1 MEVYHSHTYSMPHFK
16 AENVHKRKNSQ
27 RTNPLLPRPSFQ
39 GNHNINYDTYT
50 IRIPNYAFGQPK
62 LLLGTGGHMAI
73 AHGTRTSDQLSVF
86 VKLSPYAL
94 RLEREYYMARRLY
107 RLPDGPHC
115 LSNVIEMVSLAHD
128 GLAALIYTAETP
140 ALELPATFEDIESFM
155 KFAIDASRSL
165 HFLHANNI
173 IHGELRPSSFQVNKD
188 TTRIWNFGSGLRSY
202 EDILLTGLGSK
213 RSVAGPNGPN
223 TIKLHNQPEDPI
235 ERPFARLAASKS
247 VQHTLVYLSPEQ
259 TGRTSTVVDHRTD
272 LYSLGIVFF
281 VILTGQMPFEGSAVD
296 ILQAVLSRSVPPPHT
311 IRVGVPPVMS
321 LIIDKLTRKAVDER
335 YNSAYG
341 LLEDLVEC
349 QRRMQCPDPAESLVF
364 FPLGLHDIYSIFQFP
379 SHLFGRDHEIES
391 VRLITRRVSCT
402 HALEMEKR
410 STETAPEDVLHIAQ
424 KALRDPK
431 TATEVIVVM
440 GPGGAGKSVLVTMM
454 HTQARQHGYLASSK
468 FDSNQKRPY
477 NGLLRCLSSIL
488 RQLLTEPESVIRDFY
503 TDLKEELGPQFCNVW
518 LMVDRVPELKPIFN
532 GEEPDMPQDDMLG
545 GNSESRFHAVFLSI
559 IRTIAATK
567 MITLCLDDL
576 HEADEPSLHLISTL
590 IASRITLLI
599 ILTCRDN
606 HDLPQSVL
614 NIIQCTSDEAQRIR
628 INLGPLTKNAV
639 TQLVSQTLHRAS
651 QDVQQLAELIFRRT
665 RGNPFFARQFMMMM
679 KRREDIWFNWDAKEW
694 QFRLDHAA
702 QNLYPQVQLQEQQ
715 DEESSKG
722 AKEVCHLVS
731 HLRDMDPHAQQFMMW
746 ASLLG
751 NVFDF
756 RQVQWLMRTVDLS
769 GEDTDQVVVPEP
781 SSSTSLEGEMQFL
794 FVDPAVDLHQDD
806 PRGGQAMTGLQVA
819 LQENVIIS
827 KIGSEFQFVHDR
839 YYQAAAMLV
848 NPAHVEH
855 MHLRISQMLL
865 VDQTADIFLTADHVV
880 KSMALVKLLPDRS
893 KYRQILMKAGDEGY
907 RSGALQMSSI
917 YYNTTLELL
926 SDTPWKQEGP
936 DATYDETLSLYMK
949 LTEMSWRDSKRDKA
963 SLLLQKIMHETE
975 NRPIDG
981 AYALRF
987 QARMYFEQQR
997 HHDGLSTILKALEA
1011 LGITYITLDLSE
1023 SQVLELYTQ
1032 VRESIEELG
1041 DSIVLI
1047 GPCTD
1052 PLMLAAM
1059 TLLYEACTGAY
1070 WISPLLV
1077 DFMTLCLV
1085 RISLKHGFGV
1095 ASGGGLIGV
1104 GCTAARLMQVQF
1116 GAHLGQLGM
1125 AISEKY
1131 AGNSEIARGIITYH
1145 VILAQWTTGCH
1156 YRDLIF
1162 QFQRAY
1168 KFAIAGGDKMHSA
1181 MALFHASST
1190 LLYTSFNLSEIN
1202 FHINRSIEECLDDSS
1217 QDAYTL
1223 NISLW
1228 RVILAFQGN
1237 TTVSVPGHQLDDL
1250 PEKKN
1255 GFREED
1261 FIANV
1266 YRKSVNPGSP
1276 MNWHWSFKIIVL
1288 YHFGHFQEAA
1298 DIGFK
1303 ILETSLNHPS
1313 HRHIGIALYYHSLA
1327 MVACIRENSI
1337 ECSVRKMY
1345 FEQVARNQ
1353 AILSSWADHSEVN
1366 YRMYYK
1372 VVEAERSTLDN
1383 DMERT
1388 CTLFNAVIEVGLK
1401 GQWYSFLGLT
1411 YQLLAEYYIRSKINM
1426 LALPMLNQSIE
1437 FYECWGAYGKMQYM
1451 SERYGHIIQS
1461 NKIMTR
1467 KVDTSTQ
1474 TEEQE
1479 MANGFWQDDDS
1490 SPEPSFRELYGDESI
1505 PGLLDTETA
1514 LFSLDIMDLTSIIKS
1529 SQVISNEMNS
1539 FDELLKR
1546 MMGIIMTNASANVG
1560 AIIIKEGEFGIAAYS
1575 TKDEGCQTCDPPMRL
1590 DDGTNLISTLV
1601 VHYVI
1606 HTQTLLFIPNMQDD
1620 TRFAT
1625 GTWLIRGEAVSV
1637 ICLPIMHKN
1646 ILVGVLYL
1654 EANLSTFTRKHVTVL
1669 SLLCD
1674 QIGISITNALL
1685 FKSLQKATT
1694 ANSIMITKQ
1703 QCALE
1708 EARKSKE
1715 QALKAT
1721 ELKSNFLANMSH
1733 ELRTP
1738 FSGFY
1743 GMISLLSE
1751 TRLDAEQRE
1760 FVSIAKQSCEMLL
1773 QIIDDLLDFSK
1784 LEARKVK
1791 IQYGLFYIE
1800 DLIADRIELLINL
1813 ASKKNLELT
1822 YFINQ
1827 YVPPIVYADGH
1838 RIGQVLMNLIGNAI
1852 KFTHVGEVTVR
1863 CEIDHDTDE
1872 LAIPLKED
1880 EMMLRFS
1887 VQDTGIGMTKEET
1900 KCLFLPFS
1908 QVDGST
1914 TRNFGGTGLG
1924 LSICLELVSLM
1935 GGNIWV
1941 ESHGTSGSTF
1951 VFRVRVMKVSS
1962 VSEPGIGI
1970 DPRNNEALE
1979 YTKKLGEP
1987 HILLATSGKVS
1998 EMIKTI
2004 VPFELDT
2011 IESPEKVIDIC
2022 KSNIGPEETGVS
2034 NMYDCI
2040 ILDMPPIETV
2050 QTLLDTIESTQALKN
2065 SHIVILYAPT
2075 VDNIKRQIVPAS
2087 NSVSMR
2093 PDAVN
2098 PMFHPRVTRVS
2109 KPIRKIKLLS
2119 ALFQSIKSS
2128 IPSPKNPCQEICS
2141 NSAICSEASE
2151 PVQHIEPPFSYGHK
2165 HREGFA
2171 PEELAVFQQQKIL
2184 VAEDN
2189 PVAQKLI
2196 VKQLTRLGFTVETCN
2211 NGFECIEAW
2220 KNRGPG
2226 YFSLAWIDHHM
2237 PGCDGLEATV
2247 KIRALEA
2254 EMKAPSPL
2262 PIIALTA
2269 DIQKTAQQNCLDAG
2283 MNDYITKPL
2292 MQKDL
2297 AAVLRR
2303 YCFHP
2308 NSGSTSTSSLS

>member
-1 MEVYHSHTYSMPHFK
+1 
-16 AENVHKRKNSQ
+16 
-27 RTNPLLPRPSFQ
+27 
-39 GNHNINYDTYT
+39 
-50 IRIPNYAFGQPK
+50 
-62 LLLGTGGHMAI
+62 
-73 AHGTRTSDQLSVF
+73 
-86 VKLSPYAL
+86 
-94 RLEREYYMARRLY
+94 
-107 RLPDGPHC
+107 
-115 LSNVIEMVSLAHD
+115 
-128 GLAALIYTAETP
+128 
-140 ALELPATFEDIESFM
+140 
-155 KFAIDASRSL
+155 
-165 HFLHANNI
+165 
-173 IHGELRPSSFQVNKD
+173 
-188 TTRIWNFGSGLRSY
+188 
-202 EDILLTGLGSK
+202 
-213 RSVAGPNGPN
+213 
-223 TIKLHNQPEDPI
+223 
-235 ERPFARLAASKS
+235 
-247 VQHTLVYLSPEQ
+247 
-259 TGRTSTVVDHRTD
+259 
-272 LYSLGIVFF
+272 
-281 VILTGQMPFEGSAVD
+281 
-296 ILQAVLSRSVPPPHT
+296 
-311 IRVGVPPVMS
+311 
-321 LIIDKLTRKAVDER
+321 
-335 YNSAYG
+335 
-341 LLEDLVEC
+341 
-349 QRRMQCPDPAESLVF
+349 
-364 FPLGLHDIYSIFQFP
+364 
-379 SHLFGRDHEIES
+379 
-391 VRLITRRVSCT
+391 
-402 HALEMEKR
+402 
-410 STETAPEDVLHIAQ
+410 
-424 KALRDPK
+424 
-431 TATEVIVVM
+431 
-440 GPGGAGKSVLVTMM
+440 
-454 HTQARQHGYLASSK
+454 
-468 FDSNQKRPY
+468 
-477 NGLLRCLSSIL
+477 
-488 RQLLTEPESVIRDFY
+488 
-503 TDLKEELGPQFCNVW
+503 
-518 LMVDRVPELKPIFN
+518 
-532 GEEPDMPQDDMLG
+532 
-545 GNSESRFHAVFLSI
+545 
-559 IRTIAATK
+559 
-567 MITLCLDDL
+567 
-576 HEADEPSLHLISTL
+576 
-590 IASRITLLI
+590 
-599 ILTCRDN
+599 
-606 HDLPQSVL
+606 
-614 NIIQCTSDEAQRIR
+614 
-628 INLGPLTKNAV
+628 
-639 TQLVSQTLHRAS
+639 
-651 QDVQQLAELIFRRT
+651 
-665 RGNPFFARQFMMMM
+665 
-679 KRREDIWFNWDAKEW
+679 
-694 QFRLDHAA
+694 
-702 QNLYPQVQLQEQQ
+702 
-715 DEESSKG
+715 
-722 AKEVCHLVS
+722 
-731 HLRDMDPHAQQFMMW
+731 MW

-751 NVFDF
+751 SLFDF
-756 RQVQWLMRTVDLS
+756 RQVQWLMMTVDLS
-769 GEDTDQVVVPEP
+769 GDEADQAGTSTPTSTSTPTPTPTTSVAVVSGP
-781 SSSTSLEGEMQFL
+781 SSASSLEEDLPFL
-794 FVDPAVDLHQDD
+794 FVDPAIDLHQDD

-819 LQENVIIS
+819 LQENIIVP
-827 KIGSEFQFVHDR
+827 KLGSEFQFIHDR

-848 NPAHVEH
+848 NPDHVEH
-855 MHLRISQMLL
+855 MHLRIAQMLL
-865 VDQTADIFLTADHVV
+865 VDPAADIFLTADHVV
-880 KSMALVKLLPDRS
+880 KSLELVKLLPDRS

-917 YYNTTLELL
+917 YYNTTLQLL
-926 SDTPWKQEGP
+926 SETPWKQDGP
-936 DATYDETLSLYMK
+936 DATYEETLSLYMK
-949 LTEMSWRDSKRDKA
+949 LTEMSWRNSERDQA
-963 SLLLQKIMHETE
+963 SCFLQTIMHETD

-997 HHDGLSTILKALEA
+997 HHDGIGTILKALGA
-1011 LGITYITLDLSE
+1011 LGITYITSDHLSE
-1023 SQVLELYTQ
+1023 SQVLELYTK
-1032 VRESIEELG
+1032 VRSSIEELG
-1041 DSIVLI
+1041 DNLMTI

-1052 PLMLAAM
+1052 PRMLAAM
-1059 TLLYEACTGAY
+1059 ALLYEACTGAY

-1077 DFMTLCLV
+1077 DFMALCLV
-1085 RISLKHGFGV
+1085 RISLRYGFGM

-1104 GCTAARLMQVQF
+1104 GCTAARLLQVQF
-1116 GAHLGQLGM
+1116 GARLGQLGM

-1156 YRDLIF
+1156 YRDLIY

-1181 MALFHASST
+1181 LALFHASST

-1202 FHINRSIEECLDDSS
+1202 FHIHRSIEECLDDSS

-1228 RVILAFQGN
+1228 RTILAFQGK
-1237 TTVSVPGHQLDDL
+1237 TTVSEPGCQLDD
-1250 PEKKN
+1250 PPHKKN
-1255 GFREED
+1255 PFREEA
-1261 FIANV
+1261 FVANV

-1276 MNWHWSFKIIVL
+1276 MNWHWSFKIIIL
-1288 YHFGHFQEAA
+1288 FHFGHFQEAA
-1298 DIGFK
+1298 DTGFK

-1313 HRHIGIALYYHSLA
+1313 HRHIGIALYYHSLS
-1327 MVACIRENSI
+1327 MIACIRDTEI
-1337 ECSVRKMY
+1337 DDSVRKMY
-1345 FEQVARNQ
+1345 LDQVAKNQ
-1353 AILSSWADHSEVN
+1353 TILSSWADHSEVN

-1388 CTLFNAVIEVGLK
+1388 CRLFNAVIEIGLK

-1411 YQLLAEYYIRSKINM
+1411 YQLLAEYYVRAKINM

-1451 SERYGHIIQS
+1451 SERYGHIINS
-1461 NKIMTR
+1461 NKAMTR
-1467 KVDTSTQ
+1467 KVDASTQ
-1474 TEEQE
+1474 TEEQD
-1479 MANGFWQDDDS
+1479 MTNGFWQDEDS

-1539 FDELLKR
+1539 FDELLKK
-1546 MMGIIMTNASANVG
+1546 MMGIIMANASANVG
-1560 AIIIKEGEFGIAAYS
+1560 AIIIKEGEFGIAAHS
-1575 TKDEGCQTCDPPMRL
+1575 TKDEGCRTCYPPMRL
-1590 DDGTNLISTLV
+1590 DDGTDLISTLV

-1606 HTQTLLFIPNMQDD
+1606 HTQTVLFIPNMQED

-1625 GTWLIRGEAVSV
+1625 GTWLLRAEAVSV

-1646 ILVGVLYL
+1646 KLVGVLYL

-1674 QIGISITNALL
+1674 QIGISVTNALL
-1685 FKSLQKATT
+1685 FKSVQEATT
-1694 ANSIMITKQ
+1694 ANAIMITKQ

-1827 YVPPIVYADGH
+1827 DVPPIVYADGH

-1852 KFTHVGEVTVR
+1852 KFTHVGEVVVR
-1863 CEIDHDTDE
+1863 CEIDNDTDD
-1872 LAIPLKED
+1872 LKIPLKEN

-1941 ESHGTSGSTF
+1941 ESHGGSGSTF
-1951 VFRVRVMKVSS
+1951 VFRVRVMKVAS
-1962 VSEPGIGI
+1962 VAEPGIEI
-1970 DPRNNEALE
+1970 DPRNSEALE

-1987 HILLATSGKVS
+1987 RILLATSKRVS
-1998 EMIKTI
+1998 DMIKTVI
-2004 VPFELDT
+2004 PFDVST
-2011 IESPEKVIDIC
+2011 IESPEKAIEVFKSIADI
-2022 KSNIGPEETGVS
+2022 SQEIAGLPSPPLPTTAA
-2034 NMYDCI
+2034 YDCV
-2040 ILDMPPIETV
+2040 ILDMPPTRTV
-2050 QTLLDTIESTQALKN
+2050 QNLLDTIESTEELKN
-2065 SHIVILYAPT
+2065 IHIIMLYAPT
-2075 VDNIKRQIVPAS
+2075 VDNIKRQIGNANPNTS
-2087 NSVSMR
+2087 LR

-2098 PMFHPRVTRVS
+2098 PMFHPRVTRLS
-2109 KPIRKIKLLS
+2109 KPIRKLKLLG
-2119 ALFQSIKSS
+2119 ALLQSVNSNT
-2128 IPSPKNPCQEICS
+2128 PFPKNPCQEVCKNTTACI
-2141 NSAICSEASE
+2141 NEAGKQIDHVE
-2151 PVQHIEPPFSYGHK
+2151 PSFSYAHK

-2196 VKQLTRLGFTVETCN
+2196 VKQMTRLGFSVETCN
-2211 NGFECIEAW
+2211 NGFECIETW
-2220 KNRGPG
+2220 KSRGPG

-2254 EMKAPSPL
+2254 DMDVAITL

-2283 MNDYITKPL
+2283 MNDYLTKPL

-2308 NSGSTSTSSLS
+2308 NGGSTSTSSLS